1 MNPRPQTAGTAGII
15 AGVLLAVLLILFMSS
30 GMRPEAMADP
40 GKMMAY
46 VGQNASRWRSMS
58 FLGILT
64 TIAAVFYFP
73 GLAARLRDRTPSRA
87 TGVLYFGILG
97 IGGHGLGAAL
107 QWAGDPLVA
116 GAGDQVAAGHAWLAL
131 NAVHAGLETFGSL
144 GTGLVLLLAGWA
156 AMNSKAFSPGVAW
169 VGLVGG
175 IVTLVSVLRPPG
187 PLFLL
192 SFALSIVFLIWS
204 GLELRKAK

>member
-15 AGVLLAVLLILFMSS
+15 AGVILAVLVIMFMTS
-30 GMRPEAMADP
+30 GMRPEAMSDP
-40 GKMMAY
+40 NAMLTYAS
-46 VGQNASRWRSMS
+46 QNAGKWRNMG
-58 FLGILT
+58 FLGILAT
-64 TIAAVFYFP
+64 VAAVFYFP
-73 GLAARLRDRTPSRA
+73 GLAAKLRDRTPSRA

-116 GAGDQVAAGHAWLAL
+116 GASDKVAAGHAWIAL
-131 NAVHAGLETFGSL
+131 SAVHAGLETFGSI

-175 IVTLVSVLRPPG
+175 IVALVSTLRG
-187 PLFLL
+187 PSPLILL
-192 SFALSIVFLIWS
+192 SFALSIIFLIWS
-204 GLELRKAK
+204 GVELRKAK

>member
-15 AGVLLAVLLILFMSS
+15 AGVLLAVLLILFMTS
-30 GMRPEAMADP
+30 GIRPAAMAHP

-46 VGQNASRWRSMS
+46 AGQWRNMA

-116 GAGDQVAAGHAWLAL
+116 GASDPVAASHAWVAL
-131 NAVHAGLETFGSL
+131 NAVHAGLEKFGSI
-144 GTGLVLLLAGWA
+144 GTGLVMLLAGWA
-156 AMNSKAFSPGVAW
+156 AMTSKAFSPGVAR
-169 VGLVGG
+169 VGLVGR
-175 IVTLVSVLRPPG
+175 IITLVSVLRPPG

-192 SFALSIVFLIWS
+192 SFLLSILFLIWS
-204 GLELRKAK
+204 GVELRKAK